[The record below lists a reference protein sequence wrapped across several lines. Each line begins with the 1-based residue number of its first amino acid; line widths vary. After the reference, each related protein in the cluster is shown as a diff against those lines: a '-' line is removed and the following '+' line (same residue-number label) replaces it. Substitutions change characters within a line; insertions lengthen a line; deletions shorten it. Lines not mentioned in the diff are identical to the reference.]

1 MRKPKLLTLR
11 NVFAAAI
18 VFLLVAQGITWHL
31 LGKARQDIRQS
42 EVATRLVLNELD
54 YTAQQSSLS
63 AIPGTK
69 RLYLPELNLTVPL
82 NTTTSSVRYNFTEA
96 ANSNESGEARLSSA
110 IMTDHITRVKSCS
123 DMVRLK
129 IETQPNVY
137 SPDQPH
143 YATVKL
149 ADGRTLQVYANT
161 TKECE
166 SAWIMMS
173 PQAIAKEFKEA
184 ASY

>member
-18 VFLLVAQGITWHL
+18 VFLLVAQGVTWHL
-31 LGKARQDIRQS
+31 LGKARQDIKQN

-54 YTAQQSSLS
+54 NAVRQSSLS
-63 AIPGTK
+63 SIPGTK
-69 RLYLPELNLTVPL
+69 KLYLPELNITVPL
-82 NTTTSSVRYNFTEA
+82 NTTTSSVRYTFTEG
-96 ANSNESGEARLSSA
+96 ANSGESGEARLSSA
-110 IMTDHITRVKSCS
+110 IMADHMTRVKSCS

-129 IETQPNVY
+129 VEAQPDAY

-143 YATVKL
+143 YAAVKL
-149 ADGRTLQVYANT
+149 ADGRTLQIYAST

-173 PQAIAKEFKEA
+173 PQTIAKEFKEA